1 MQVLRGKKYIN
12 EVAGVEK
19 YARLKLGIQLMYKSE
34 KPQYLKTSQ
43 IPVMHLCPF
52 LSHCN
57 EGTYIKSNVNLL
69 CFFLSLALLLIIW
82 TISWSLAYNF
92 SALFRASDCEVAPP
106 EEQWKAV

>member
-1 MQVLRGKKYIN
+1 MIMQVLRGKKYIN

-19 YARLKLGIQLMYKSE
+19 YARLKLGIQLMYKLG

-57 EGTYIKSNVNLL
+57 EGTYIKSNAN
-69 CFFLSLALLLIIW
+69 LLLIIW